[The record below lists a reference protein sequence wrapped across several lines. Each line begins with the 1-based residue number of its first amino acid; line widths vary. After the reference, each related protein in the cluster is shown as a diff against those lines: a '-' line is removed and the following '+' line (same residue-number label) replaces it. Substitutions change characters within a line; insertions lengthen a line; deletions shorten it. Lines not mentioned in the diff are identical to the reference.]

1 MEKRLNRPPWRQ
13 NLKEKARCAKNDY
26 PSPYL
31 RIVEPLME
39 RLDSWASGY
48 ISFES
53 TRAVWKSL
61 SRGIAIRSHGGEIKR

>member
-13 NLKEKARCAKNDY
+13 NLKEKARYAKNDY

-39 RLDSWASGY
+39 RLDSWASGRDTNADSLFMGVLKGLEFY
-48 ISFES
+48 K
-53 TRAVWKSL
+53 TRAGSQ
-61 SRGIAIRSHGGEIKR
+61 